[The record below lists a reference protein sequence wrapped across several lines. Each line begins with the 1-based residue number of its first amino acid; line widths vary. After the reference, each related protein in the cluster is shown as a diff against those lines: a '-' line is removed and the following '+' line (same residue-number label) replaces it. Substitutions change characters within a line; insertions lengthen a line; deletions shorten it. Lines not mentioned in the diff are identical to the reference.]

1 MGNKANVKG
10 ARVQMF
16 IDGASGPLEATI
28 NVSALNQMIPI
39 LAARTGA
46 TPLGYL
52 VEGSPGVIACE
63 FIEQSAAQ
71 LKRALGLDTDGLGL
85 APGTQMPAHVVR
97 LHNPADGGV
106 TTADI
111 VIPAAVFG
119 NFAQAKGPT
128 GLGGYTCDL
137 MVIEPTQPT
146 DPEDPRVPPYWIG
159 YTAPAEPDGGTG
171 VAPDPIPVP

>member
-1 MGNKANVKG
+1 MGDKANVKG
-10 ARVQMF
+10 ARVHMY
-16 IDGASGPLEATI
+16 IDGASAPLEATI
-28 NVSALNQMIPI
+28 NVSALNQAIPI
-39 LAARTGA
+39 LSARYGA

-63 FIEQSAAQ
+63 FIEQNAAQ
-71 LKRALGLDTDGLGL
+71 LKRALGMATEGMGLE
-85 APGTQMPAHVVR
+85 PGVQMPTHVVR
-97 LHNPADGGV
+97 IHNPADGTT

-137 MVIEPTQPT
+137 MLVKPTT
-146 DPEDPRVPPYWIG
+146 EDTPPYWVG
-159 YTAPAEPDGGTG
+159 FTASDPVTPGGVVPVEPE
-171 VAPDPIPVP
+171 PLP